1 MQNNIENFSY
11 NKIIANFH
19 EIYSALKKIINNK
32 IDKKSWIENYKNI
45 LVAMN
50 PVIPHFSR
58 ECLERLEIEN
68 IEKNIC
74 WPEISKDVLVEDD
87 VNFVIQINGKTREV
101 LKIKKG
107 INERDLLILIKKN
120 EKINNYIKE
129 KTIRKTI
136 FIKDKL
142 INIIIPN

>member
-1 MQNNIENFSY
+1 
-11 NKIIANFH
+11 
-19 EIYSALKKIINNK
+19 
-32 IDKKSWIENYKNI
+32 
-45 LVAMN
+45 MN

-58 ECLERLEIEN
+58 ECLETLGVEN
-68 IEKNIC
+68 IEKNIY
-74 WPEISKDVLVEDD
+74 WPEINKDVLVEDD

-129 KTIRKTI
+129 KTIKKTI
-136 FIKDKL
+136 FIEDKL

>member
-11 NKIIANFH
+11 NKIIANCH
-19 EIYSALKKIINNK
+19 EIYSALNKIINNK

-50 PVIPHFSR
+50 PVIPHFSS
-58 ECLERLEIEN
+58 ECLETLEIKN
-68 IEKNIC
+68 IEKNIY
-74 WPEISKDVLVEDD
+74 WPKISKNVLVEDD

-107 INERDLLILIKKN
+107 INEKDLLIFIKKMKKLIITLKKKQL
-120 EKINNYIKE
+120 EKQSLLKIN
-129 KTIRKTI
+129 
-136 FIKDKL
+136 
-142 INIIIPN
+142 